1 MPSSDNSIGK
11 RINRAI
17 LFTSQFVLIST
28 CILFTVYELAIFKNS
43 LTRELEGLAR
53 IMASNSS
60 APLAFRDEKGAE
72 ELLANL
78 RVMPIIRGARLYDKE
93 GVPFASYI
101 PEQQGGLEILP
112 EVSREADDYFLD
124 GHLYLFLPV
133 MENEEKLGS
142 ILIVSDISDIY
153 VRIKYYGF
161 ILVVVS
167 ILALFATYRA
177 STHLKKFVAE
187 PVQDLAGTMH
197 KVTEEKDFSVR
208 AEKKYEDELGF
219 LVDTFNQMLE
229 KIEVT
234 NKALEESRQS
244 LEQRVHERTR
254 ELEKARMTAEVAN
267 QAKSEFLARMSHEL
281 RTPLNAVI
289 GFGQLLEMN
298 LKEKIDPKDQV
309 GLSHIVNAGQHLLTL
324 INEIL
329 DLSKVES
336 GYMAISM
343 EDVEL
348 EDSMVE
354 VSELMVTMSHEK
366 NIQLDFRHETFR
378 QVYVYC
384 DKVRLRQALLNLVS
398 NGIKY
403 NRPEG
408 SVTIF
413 AESGEDSVVVHV
425 EDTGQGI
432 SEVRAQELFE
442 PFNRLGAEW
451 TGIEGTGIG
460 LALTKKLVE
469 LLEGELFFKIREG
482 EGSRFSFR
490 LKKGASPRTLEAR
503 SAESGGFQEQQADGK
518 RFRVLYVE
526 DNPINLALVEQYFM
540 NVPNVTLSTAI
551 AGEEGLER
559 ARLETP
565 DLILLDINL
574 PGMDGREVF
583 RRLQEI
589 EPLKNIPVVAVSAEA
604 MEQDVQRTLDMGFS
618 SYLTKPI
625 DLDEFEKTVNRYL
638 VSV

>member
-101 PEQQGGLEILP
+101 PEQGDLEILP

-124 GHLYLFLPV
+124 GYLYLFLPV
-133 MENEEKLGS
+133 MEDEEKLGS

-153 VRIKYYGF
+153 VRIKYYGL
-161 ILVVVS
+161 ILAIVS
-167 ILALFATYRA
+167 ILALFATYR
-177 STHLKKFVAE
+177 SSRHLKKFVAE
-187 PVQDLAGTMH
+187 PVQNLAGTMH

-298 LKEKIDPKDQV
+298 LKEKIGPKDQE

-348 EDSMVE
+348 YDSMVE

-366 NIQLDFRHETFR
+366 NIRLDFKQETFR

-403 NRPEG
+403 NRPGG

-413 AESGEDSVVVHV
+413 AESDEDSVVVHV

-432 SEVRAQELFE
+432 SEARAQELFE

-469 LLEGELFFKIREG
+469 LMEGELFFRTREG

-503 SAESGGFQEQQADGK
+503 SAESGGLQEQQADGK

-559 ARLETP
+559 ARRETP